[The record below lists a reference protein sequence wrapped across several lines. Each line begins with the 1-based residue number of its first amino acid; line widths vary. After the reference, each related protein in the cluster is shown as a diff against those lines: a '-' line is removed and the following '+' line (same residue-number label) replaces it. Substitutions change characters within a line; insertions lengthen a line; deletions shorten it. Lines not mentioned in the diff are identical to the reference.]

1 MITSLSKK
9 LLSGAC
15 IAGLSLASAAAGAME
30 GPNADV
36 AKIDISKT
44 RSIAYTLTF
53 LNWALQYTKE
63 AKECPNGFNDGPREQ
78 FKALFPDNGAK
89 RTYLDTVLAR
99 EVTAFYPDQFKEPFK
114 LKQAVGPVAPGLN
127 LDGKIDA
134 DDFTSP
140 AGEKGV
146 DNQFYR
152 GLGCIESY
160 RGPDAYNNFYDTQ
173 EVLEGT
179 YNRMLFE
186 ITDLDSLQNDPD
198 VTVTM
203 YRGTHPV
210 LRDASG
216 NTIGF
221 KGIPG
226 GTQKLDMRWGKKYI
240 QKYKGKIENGVLI
253 TEPGTYTFPW
263 QTFGTPTDETIYE
276 MRMRL
281 DLNADYAEGLLGG
294 YLDFAS
300 FHSKNMRSDS
310 THHQSYGRLPSA
322 LLYQTLQE
330 IADGP
335 VDPATGKRNSVSS
348 ALVSKWAQVYIIRPD
363 NKTPVAEAPAAARSA
378 ASQR

>member
-1 MITSLSKK
+1 MNKFSKT

-15 IAGLSLASAAAGAME
+15 AVAVGISAVSSYAADTA
-30 GPNADV
+30 NADV
-36 AKIDISKT
+36 AKADFSKT

-53 LNWALQYTKE
+53 LNWAQTYTKE
-63 AKECPNGFNDGPREQ
+63 AKECPNGFNDGPREH
-78 FKALFPDNGAK
+78 FKILFPEDGTK
-89 RTYLDTVLAR
+89 RTYIDTVLKR
-99 EVTAFYPDQFKEPFK
+99 EVTAFYPDQFKEPFT
-114 LKQAVGPVAPGLN
+114 LKQAVGPIVPGLN
-127 LDGKIDA
+127 LDGKVDA
-134 DDFTSP
+134 EDFTSP
-140 AGEKGV
+140 TGEKGI

-173 EVLEGT
+173 EILEGT

-186 ITDLDSLQNDPD
+186 ITELDSLENDPD
-198 VTVTM
+198 VVVTM

-226 GTQKLDMRWGKKYI
+226 GTQKLDLRWGKKYI
-240 QKYKGKIENGVLI
+240 QKYKGRIENGVLM
-253 TEPGTYTFPW
+253 TEPATYTFPW

-281 DLNADYAEGLLGG
+281 PLNADYAEGLMGG
-294 YLDFAS
+294 YLDFAT
-300 FHSKNMRSDS
+300 FHDKNMRSDS

-322 LLYQTLQE
+322 LLYQTLQQ

-335 VDPATGKRNSVSS
+335 VDPATGKRTGVSS
-348 ALVSKWAQVYIIRPD
+348 ALDSKWAQVYIIRPD
-363 NKTPVAEAPAAARSA
+363 DKTPVAEAPVAQPATT

>member
-1 MITSLSKK
+1 MKTSLLKT

-15 IAGLSLASAAAGAME
+15 AVAFVAGAPARAE
-30 GPNADV
+30 TANADV
-36 AKIDISKT
+36 AKADITKT
-44 RSIAYTLTF
+44 RSIAYTLTY
-53 LNWALQYTKE
+53 LNWAQQYTKE
-63 AKECPNGFNDGPREQ
+63 AKECPDGFNDGPREH
-78 FKALFPDNGAK
+78 FKMLFPEDGKK
-89 RTYLDTVLAR
+89 RTYVETALQR
-99 EVTAFYPDQFKEPFK
+99 EIGAWYPEQFKEPFK
-114 LKQAVGPVAPGLN
+114 LRQASGAVAPGLN
-127 LDGKIDA
+127 LDGKVDA

-140 AGEKGV
+140 AGEKGI

-173 EVLEGT
+173 EILEGT

-186 ITDLDSLQNDPD
+186 ITELDSLENDPE
-198 VTVTM
+198 VIVTM
-203 YRGTHPV
+203 YRGLHPV

-216 NTIGF
+216 NTLGF

-226 GTQKLDMRWGKKYI
+226 GTEKLDLRWGKKYV
-240 QKYKGKIENGVLI
+240 QRYKGKIENGVLI

-263 QTFGTPTDETIYE
+263 QTFGTPTDETVYE

-281 DLNADYAEGLLGG
+281 DLNADYAEGLMGG

-300 FHSKNMRSDS
+300 FHWKNMRSDS

-330 IADGP
+330 LADGP
-335 VDPATGKRNSVSS
+335 VDPKTGKRNSVSS
-348 ALVSKWAQVYIIRPD
+348 ALVSKWAQVYIIGRD
-363 NKTPVAEAPAAARSA
+363 NKTPVAEAPAAARTA
-378 ASQR
+378 ASER

>member
-1 MITSLSKK
+1 MITSKT
-9 LLSGAC
+9 LLGGVCAAVLAFAAST
-15 IAGLSLASAAAGAME
+15 ASADTAN
-30 GPNADV
+30 PDV
-36 AKIDISKT
+36 AKVDITQT
-44 RSIAYTLTF
+44 RSIAYTLTY
-53 LNWALQYTKE
+53 LNWALQYTKD

-78 FKALFPDNGAK
+78 FKILFPEDGTK
-89 RTYLDTVLAR
+89 RTYIDTVLSR
-99 EVTAFYPDQFKEPFK
+99 EITGFYPDQFKEPFT

-127 LDGKIDA
+127 LDGKVDA
-134 DDFTSP
+134 DDFISP

-173 EVLEGT
+173 EILEGT

-186 ITDLDSLQNDPD
+186 ITELDSLQNDPD
-198 VTVTM
+198 VVVTM

-226 GTQKLDMRWGKKYI
+226 GTEKLDLRWGKKYV
-240 QKYKGKIENGVLI
+240 QRYKGKIENGVLI
-253 TEPGTYTFPW
+253 TEPATYTFPW
-263 QTFGTPTDETIYE
+263 QTFGTPTDETIYQ

-281 DLNADYAEGLLGG
+281 DLNADYAEGLMGG

-322 LLYQTLQE
+322 LLYQTLQQ

-348 ALVSKWAQVYIIRPD
+348 ALVSKWAQVYIIGRD

-378 ASQR
+378 ASER

>member
-1 MITSLSKK
+1 MITSKT
-9 LLSGAC
+9 LLGGVCAAVLAFAAST
-15 IAGLSLASAAAGAME
+15 ASADTAN
-30 GPNADV
+30 PDV
-36 AKIDISKT
+36 AKVDITQT
-44 RSIAYTLTF
+44 RSIAYTLTY
-53 LNWALQYTKE
+53 LNWALQYTKD
-63 AKECPNGFNDGPREQ
+63 AKECPSGFNDGPREQ
-78 FKALFPDNGAK
+78 FKILFPEDGTK
-89 RTYLDTVLAR
+89 RTYIDTVLSR
-99 EVTAFYPDQFKEPFK
+99 EITGFYPDQFKEPFT

-127 LDGKIDA
+127 LDGKVDA
-134 DDFTSP
+134 DDFISP

-173 EVLEGT
+173 EILEGT

-186 ITDLDSLQNDPD
+186 ITELDSLQNDPD
-198 VTVTM
+198 VVVTM

-226 GTQKLDMRWGKKYI
+226 GTEKLDLRWGKKYV
-240 QKYKGKIENGVLI
+240 QRYKGKIENGVLI
-253 TEPGTYTFPW
+253 TEPATYTFPW
-263 QTFGTPTDETIYE
+263 QTFGTPTDETIYQ

-281 DLNADYAEGLLGG
+281 DLNADYAEGLMGG

-322 LLYQTLQE
+322 LLYQTLQQ

-348 ALVSKWAQVYIIRPD
+348 ALVSKWAQVYIIGRD

-378 ASQR
+378 ASER

>member
-1 MITSLSKK
+1 MITSKT
-9 LLSGAC
+9 LLGSVC
-15 IAGLSLASAAAGAME
+15 AAAIAFAASTVSADTAN
-30 GPNADV
+30 PDV
-36 AKIDISKT
+36 AKADITKT
-44 RSIAYTLTF
+44 RSIAYTLTY

-78 FKALFPDNGAK
+78 FKILFPEDGTK
-89 RTYLDTVLAR
+89 RTYIDTVLSR
-99 EVTAFYPDQFKEPFK
+99 EITGFYPEKFKEPFT
-114 LKQAVGPVAPGLN
+114 LRQAVGPVVPGMN
-127 LDGKIDA
+127 LDGKVDA
-134 DDFTSP
+134 DDFVSP

-173 EVLEGT
+173 EILEGT

-186 ITDLDSLQNDPD
+186 ITELDSLENDPE
-198 VTVTM
+198 VVVTM

-226 GTQKLDMRWGKKYI
+226 GTEKLDLRWGKKYV
-240 QKYKGKIENGVLI
+240 QRYKGKIENGVLI
-253 TEPGTYTFPW
+253 TEPATYTFPW
-263 QTFGTPTDETIYE
+263 QTFGTPTDETIYQ

-281 DLNADYAEGLLGG
+281 DLNADYAEGLMGG

-322 LLYQTLQE
+322 LLYQTLQQ

-335 VDPATGKRNSVSS
+335 VDPATGRRNSVSS

-363 NKTPVAEAPAAARSA
+363 TKTPVAEAPAAARSA
-378 ASQR
+378 ASER

>member
-1 MITSLSKK
+1 MITSKK
-9 LLSGAC
+9 LLGGVCAAALAFAAST
-15 IAGLSLASAAAGAME
+15 ASADTAN
-30 GPNADV
+30 PDV
-36 AKIDISKT
+36 AKVDITKT
-44 RSIAYTLTF
+44 RSIAYTLTY
-53 LNWALQYTKE
+53 LNWALQYTAD

-78 FKALFPDNGAK
+78 FKILFPEDGTK
-89 RTYLDTVLAR
+89 RTYIDTVLSR
-99 EVTAFYPDQFKEPFK
+99 EITGFYPDQFKEPFT

-127 LDGKIDA
+127 LDGKVDA
-134 DDFTSP
+134 DDFISP

-173 EVLEGT
+173 EILEGT

-186 ITDLDSLQNDPD
+186 ITELDSLQNDPD
-198 VTVTM
+198 VVVTM

-226 GTQKLDMRWGKKYI
+226 GTEKLDLRWGKKYV
-240 QKYKGKIENGVLI
+240 QRYKGKIENGVLI
-253 TEPGTYTFPW
+253 TEPATYTFPW
-263 QTFGTPTDETIYE
+263 QTFGTPTDETIYQ

-281 DLNADYAEGLLGG
+281 DLNADYAEGLMGG

-322 LLYQTLQE
+322 LLYQTLQQ

-348 ALVSKWAQVYIIRPD
+348 ALVSKWAQVYIIGRD

-378 ASQR
+378 AGER

>member
-1 MITSLSKK
+1 MITSKT
-9 LLSGAC
+9 LLGGVCAAVLAFAAST
-15 IAGLSLASAAAGAME
+15 ASADTAN
-30 GPNADV
+30 PDV
-36 AKIDISKT
+36 AKVDITQT
-44 RSIAYTLTF
+44 RSIAYTLTY
-53 LNWALQYTKE
+53 LNWALQYTKD

-78 FKALFPDNGAK
+78 FKILFPEDGTK
-89 RTYLDTVLAR
+89 RTYIDTVLSR
-99 EVTAFYPDQFKEPFK
+99 EITGFYPDQFKEPFT

-127 LDGKIDA
+127 LDGKVDA
-134 DDFTSP
+134 DDFISP

-173 EVLEGT
+173 EILEGT

-186 ITDLDSLQNDPD
+186 ITELDSLQNDPD
-198 VTVTM
+198 VIVTM

-226 GTQKLDMRWGKKYI
+226 GTEKLDLRWGKKYV
-240 QKYKGKIENGVLI
+240 QRYKGKIENGVLI
-253 TEPGTYTFPW
+253 TEPATYTFPW
-263 QTFGTPTDETIYE
+263 QTFGTPTDETIYQ

-281 DLNADYAEGLLGG
+281 DLNADYAEGLMGG

-322 LLYQTLQE
+322 LLYQTLQQ

-348 ALVSKWAQVYIIRPD
+348 ALVSKWAQVYIIGRD

-378 ASQR
+378 ASER